1 MKNSSITKDL
11 SFRFKDF
18 IESQNLFTP
27 KHHLLVACSGGIDS
41 VVLVHLLH
49 ELHYDFS
56 ILHCN
61 FQLRGEESNR
71 DQAFVVQLAE
81 QLGVRSHVKTFDTDQ
96 AMKEWGKGVQ
106 ETARIL
112 RYNWFGEQVDLHA
125 ANNKQPLLLT
135 AHHQDDQLET
145 VVFNFFRGTGIA
157 GLTGM
162 NTKDGYLVRPLLF
175 ASRNEIEAYAIDK
188 KLSWVEDSS
197 NKETFYA
204 RNQLRHDL
212 FPMVE
217 KTVPSFRQ
225 NLSSN
230 IKRFQETEMLFNQQI
245 ASIQKR
251 ILEKREKG
259 YAIAVNKIKHLVPL
273 DTILYEIFSPFGFTA
288 AQTGELQK
296 LFTAHTGSFIQSPT
310 HRVLKNRDW
319 LLIDPLREISSKVYV
334 IEIDKSSISVG
345 DKTISIS
352 MHENSSMLSAA
363 ANEAWLDASK
373 LEFPLLVR
381 PWKNGDYFYPLGMK
395 KKKKISKFLIDQ
407 KLSKTEK
414 ESQYVIESAKK
425 IIWVV
430 GRRIDDRFKVLPHS
444 KEILRLKW
452 D

>member
-1 MKNSSITKDL
+1 MKNSSHTKDL
-11 SFRFKDF
+11 FFRFKDY
-18 IESQNLFTP
+18 IESQKLFTQQ
-27 KHHLLVACSGGIDS
+27 HHLLVACSGGIDS

-49 ELHYDFS
+49 ELHYDCS

-71 DQAFVVQLAE
+71 DQSFVVQLAG
-81 QLGVRSHVKTFDTDQ
+81 QLSIPCHVITFDTEKV
-96 AMKEWGKGVQ
+96 MKAWGKGVQ

-112 RYNWFGEQVDLHA
+112 RYNWFDEQVNLHA
-125 ANNKQPLLLT
+125 ANGKQPLLLT

-175 ASRNEIEAYAIDK
+175 ASRDEIVAYAIDK

-197 NKETFYA
+197 NKETNYA
-204 RNQLRHDL
+204 RNQLRHDV
-212 FPMVE
+212 FPLVE
-217 KTVPSFRQ
+217 KAVPSFRQ
-225 NLSSN
+225 NLSNN
-230 IKRFQETEMLFNQQI
+230 IKRFQETEMLFKQQI
-245 ASIQKR
+245 ALIQKR
-251 ILEKREKG
+251 IVEKRETG
-259 YAIAVNKIKHLVPL
+259 FAIAVNKIKHLVPL
-273 DTILYEIFSPFGFTA
+273 DTIVYEIFSSFGFTA
-288 AQTGELQK
+288 AQTGELKK
-296 LFTAHTGSFIQSPT
+296 LFSAHTGSFMQSPT
-310 HRVLKNRDW
+310 HRVLKNREW
-319 LLIDPLREISSKVYV
+319 LLIDPLHEISSKVYL
-334 IEIDKSSISVG
+334 IEKDQSSVSIGEKSIQIS
-345 DKTISIS
+345 THS
-352 MHENSSMLSAA
+352 NPSSLSTAE
-363 ANEAWLDASK
+363 NEAWLDASK

-444 KEILRLKW
+444 KEILQLKW

>member
-1 MKNSSITKDL
+1 MN
-11 SFRFKDF
+11 
-18 IESQNLFTP
+18 
-27 KHHLLVACSGGIDS
+27 
-41 VVLVHLLH
+41 
-49 ELHYDFS
+49 
-56 ILHCN
+56 
-61 FQLRGEESNR
+61 
-71 DQAFVVQLAE
+71 
-81 QLGVRSHVKTFDTDQ
+81 
-96 AMKEWGKGVQ
+96 EWGKGVQ

-112 RYNWFGEQVDLHA
+112 RYNWFDEQVNLHA
-125 ANNKQPLLLT
+125 ANGKQPLLLT

-162 NTKDGYLVRPLLF
+162 NTKDGCLVRPLLF
-175 ASRNEIEAYAIDK
+175 ASRNEIESYAIDK

-197 NKETFYA
+197 NKETIYA
-204 RNQLRHDL
+204 RNQLRHDV
-212 FPMVE
+212 FPLLE
-217 KTVPSFRQ
+217 KAVPSFKQ
-225 NLSSN
+225 NLSNN
-230 IKRFQETEMLFNQQI
+230 IKRFQETEMLFKQQI
-245 ASIQKR
+245 ALIQKR
-251 ILEKREKG
+251 VVEKRDKG

-273 DTILYEIFSPFGFTA
+273 DTIVYEIFSPFGFTA
-288 AQTGELQK
+288 AQTGELKK
-296 LFTAHTGSFIQSPT
+296 LFIAHTGSFMQSPT

-319 LLIDPLREISSKVYV
+319 LLIDPLHEISSSVYV
-334 IEIDKSSISVG
+334 IEKDQSSVSVV
-345 DKTISIS
+345 DKTICIS

-444 KEILRLKW
+444 KEILQLKW

>member
-1 MKNSSITKDL
+1 MKNSSHTKDL

-18 IESQNLFTP
+18 IESQKLFTQQ
-27 KHHLLVACSGGIDS
+27 HHLLVACSGGIDS

-49 ELHYDFS
+49 ELQYDCS

-61 FQLRGEESNR
+61 FQLRGKESNR
-71 DQAFVVQLAE
+71 DQAFVVQLAD
-81 QLGVRSHVKTFDTDQ
+81 QLSIPCHVNTFDTEKV
-96 AMKEWGKGVQ
+96 MNEWGKGVQ

-112 RYNWFGEQVDLHA
+112 RYNWFDEQVNLHA
-125 ANNKQPLLLT
+125 ANGKQPLLLT

-162 NTKDGYLVRPLLF
+162 NTKDGCLVRPLLF
-175 ASRNEIEAYAIDK
+175 ASRNEIESYAIDK

-197 NKETFYA
+197 NKETIYA
-204 RNQLRHDL
+204 RNQLRHDV
-212 FPMVE
+212 FPLLE
-217 KTVPSFRQ
+217 KAVPSFKQ
-225 NLSSN
+225 NLSNN
-230 IKRFQETEMLFNQQI
+230 IKRFQETEMLFKQQI
-245 ASIQKR
+245 ALIQKR
-251 ILEKREKG
+251 VVEKRDKG

-273 DTILYEIFSPFGFTA
+273 DTIVYEIFSPFGFTS
-288 AQTGELQK
+288 AQTGELKK
-296 LFTAHTGSFIQSPT
+296 LFIAHTGSFMQSPT

-319 LLIDPLREISSKVYV
+319 LLIDPLHEISSSVYV
-334 IEIDKSSISVG
+334 IEKDQSSVSVG
-345 DKTISIS
+345 DKTICIS

-425 IIWVV
+425 IVWVV
-430 GRRIDDRFKVLPHS
+430 GRRIDERFKVLPHS
-444 KEILRLKW
+444 KEILQLKW

>member
-1 MKNSSITKDL
+1 MKNSSHTKDL

-18 IESQNLFTP
+18 IESQKLFTQQ
-27 KHHLLVACSGGIDS
+27 HHLLVACSGGIDS

-49 ELHYDFS
+49 EFQFDFS

-61 FQLRGEESNR
+61 FQLRGKESNR
-71 DQAFVVQLAE
+71 DQAFVVQLAD
-81 QLGVRSHVKTFDTDQ
+81 QLSIPCHVNTFDTEKV
-96 AMKEWGKGVQ
+96 MNEWGKGVQ

-112 RYNWFGEQVDLHA
+112 RYNWFDEQVNLHA
-125 ANNKQPLLLT
+125 ANGKQPLLLT

-197 NKETFYA
+197 NKGTIYA
-204 RNQLRHDL
+204 RNQLRHDV
-212 FPMVE
+212 FPLLE
-217 KTVPSFRQ
+217 KAVPSFKQ
-225 NLSSN
+225 NLSNN
-230 IKRFQETEMLFNQQI
+230 IKRFQETEMLFKQQI

-251 ILEKREKG
+251 VVEKRDKG
-259 YAIAVNKIKHLVPL
+259 FAIAVNKIKHLVPL
-273 DTILYEIFSPFGFTA
+273 DTIVYEIFSPFGFTA
-288 AQTGELQK
+288 TQTGELKK
-296 LFTAHTGSFIQSPT
+296 LFIAHTGSFLQSPT

-319 LLIDPLREISSKVYV
+319 LLIDPLHEISSSVYV
-334 IEIDKSSISVG
+334 IEKDQSSFSVG
-345 DKTISIS
+345 DKTICIS

-425 IIWVV
+425 IVWVV
-430 GRRIDDRFKVLPHS
+430 GRRIDERFKVLPHS
-444 KEILRLKW
+444 KEILQLKW

>member
-1 MKNSSITKDL
+1 MKNSTHTKDL
-11 SFRFKDF
+11 SFQFNAF
-18 IESQNLFTP
+18 IESHKLFS
-27 KHHLLVACSGGIDS
+27 KQQHLLVACSGGIDS

-49 ELHYDFS
+49 ELHFDFS

-71 DQAFVVQLAE
+71 DQAFVVQLAA
-81 QLGVRSHVKTFDTDQ
+81 QLGVHCYVKTFDTNRV
-96 AMKEWGKGVQ
+96 MKQWGKGVQ

-112 RYNWFGEQVDLHA
+112 RYDWFDEQVNLYA
-125 ANNKQPLLLT
+125 ANGKQPVLLT
-135 AHHQDDQLET
+135 AHQLDDQLET
-145 VVFNFFRGTGIA
+145 VAFNFFRGTGIA

-162 NTKDGYLVRPLLF
+162 NNKDGYLVRPLLF
-175 ASRNEIEAYAIDK
+175 ASRNEIEIYAKDQ
-188 KLSWVEDSS
+188 KLNWVEDSS
-197 NKETFYA
+197 NNETFYA

-212 FPMVE
+212 FPVVE
-217 KTVPSFRQ
+217 KIVPSFRQ
-225 NLSSN
+225 NLSGN
-230 IKRFQETEMLFNQQI
+230 IKRFQETEMLYRQQI

-251 ILEKREKG
+251 MLEKREKG
-259 YAIAVNKIKHLVPL
+259 YAVAVNKIKHLVPL

-288 AQTGELQK
+288 AQVVELGK
-296 LFTAHTGSFIQSPT
+296 LLHAHTGSFIQSPT

-319 LLIDPLREISSKVYV
+319 LLIDPLHEVSSKVYL
-334 IEIDKSSISVG
+334 IEKDQSSLSIDEKSIQISA
-345 DKTISIS
+345 
-352 MHENSSMLSAA
+352 HNNPSSLSTAEK
-363 ANEAWLDASK
+363 EAWLDASK

-395 KKKKISKFLIDQ
+395 KKKKISKFLIDL
-407 KLSKTEK
+407 KLSKSDK

>member
-1 MKNSSITKDL
+1 MKNSSHTKDL

-18 IESQNLFTP
+18 IESQKLFTQQ
-27 KHHLLVACSGGIDS
+27 HHLLVACSGGIDS

-49 ELHYDFS
+49 ELQYDCS

-61 FQLRGEESNR
+61 FQLRGKESNR
-71 DQAFVVQLAE
+71 DQAFVVQLAD
-81 QLGVRSHVKTFDTDQ
+81 QLSIPCHVNTFDTEKV
-96 AMKEWGKGVQ
+96 MNEWGKGVQ

-112 RYNWFGEQVDLHA
+112 RYNWFDEQVNLHA
-125 ANNKQPLLLT
+125 ANGKQPLLLT

-162 NTKDGYLVRPLLF
+162 NTKDGCLVRPLLF
-175 ASRNEIEAYAIDK
+175 ASRNEIESYAIDK

-197 NKETFYA
+197 NKETIYA
-204 RNQLRHDL
+204 RNQLRHDV
-212 FPMVE
+212 FPLLE
-217 KTVPSFRQ
+217 KAVPSFKQ
-225 NLSSN
+225 NLSNN
-230 IKRFQETEMLFNQQI
+230 IKRFQETEMLFKQQI
-245 ASIQKR
+245 ALIQKR
-251 ILEKREKG
+251 VVEKRDKG

-273 DTILYEIFSPFGFTA
+273 DTIVYEIFSPFGFTA
-288 AQTGELQK
+288 TQTGELKK
-296 LFTAHTGSFIQSPT
+296 LFIAHTGSFMQSPT

-319 LLIDPLREISSKVYV
+319 LLIDPLHEISSSVYV
-334 IEIDKSSISVG
+334 IEKDQSSVSVG
-345 DKTISIS
+345 DKTICIS

-425 IIWVV
+425 IVWVV

-444 KEILRLKW
+444 KEILQLKW